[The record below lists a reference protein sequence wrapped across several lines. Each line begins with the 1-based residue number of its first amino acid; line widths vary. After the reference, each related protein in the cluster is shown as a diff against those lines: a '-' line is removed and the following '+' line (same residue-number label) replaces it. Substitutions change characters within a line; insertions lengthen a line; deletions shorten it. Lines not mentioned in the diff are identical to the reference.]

1 MSIGTKTIGEL
12 DDNNY
17 KFLIPAYQRGYRWTE
32 YEATALLNDVD
43 VDVDVTLNEILNFGV
58 KKSRSQNNNEA
69 KSKYCIQPLIV
80 KARDDGTYEV
90 VDGQQRL
97 TTIYIIMKIAEQVL
111 NEPKEA
117 PKFGISF
124 ETREN
129 SKEFLELLNDD
140 VLKNENEENI
150 DFYHISKVYKAIYKW
165 LPDEKD
171 SDRRLAIAALS
182 SKLRNSVFFIW
193 YELPSDNDP
202 VEMFTR
208 VNLGKIPLTDA
219 ELIKALFLNQAN
231 FSKDTY
237 KRQTEISIAWDRIE
251 QGLQDDSFWYFLNEK
266 EQSGTRIDMLFSLLA
281 KQKND
286 ELEKKK
292 QISEKQRHFAF
303 LVFSEI
309 LSNAPDKEEC
319 VKQLWEEIEKI
330 YEEFCEWYRDL
341 DKYHIIGFLI
351 AAGNSIEDIY
361 KATRNKG
368 KTAVIKTLIDKAK
381 KEIKIKGFKE
391 EDSKSLTQLE
401 YGVGDDNK
409 KIRKILLLFNI
420 ATLVCMGN
428 KQYRFPFDIYKQEKW
443 DIEHIHATGDIENG
457 EQDGRLCNLTLLDR
471 HTNRSYKDKP
481 FNEKREE
488 ILERESMGQFVPVC
502 TKNVFLKVYTSTN
515 EITELDLSN
524 WNEMDKEKYIE
535 KMSEILGTFVEGDF
549 LKKKNKEVI

>member
-1 MSIGTKTIGEL
+1 MVFLNYGVKLILWIAI

-17 KFLIPAYQRGYRWTE
+17 KFLVPAYQRGYRWTE

-43 VDVDVTLNEILNFGV
+43 VDVDVPLNFGV
-58 KKSRSQNNNEA
+58 KKSRSQNNNEE

-80 KARDDGTYEV
+80 KAREDGTYEV

-129 SKEFLELLNDD
+129 SKEFLESLNDD

-165 LPDEKD
+165 LPDERD

-182 SKLRNSVFFIW
+182 YKLRKSVFFIW

-231 FSKDTY
+231 FSKDTF

-309 LSNAPDKEEC
+309 LSNAPNKEEC

-361 KATRNKG
+361 KATRNQG
-368 KTAVIKTLIDKAK
+368 KTDVIKTLLKKAK
-381 KEIKIKGFKE
+381 KKIKIKGIEVEKFE
-391 EDSKSLTQLE
+391 SLMQLE
-401 YGVGDDNK
+401 YGVGYNAQ
-409 KIRKILLLFNI
+409 IRNILLLFNI

-457 EQDGRLCNLTLLDR
+457 EQDGRLCNLTLLDS

-524 WNEMDKEKYIE
+524 WNEMDKKKYIE
-535 KMSEILGTFVEGDF
+535 KMSEILGTFF
-549 LKKKNKEVI
+549 KEKEQGGYLNG